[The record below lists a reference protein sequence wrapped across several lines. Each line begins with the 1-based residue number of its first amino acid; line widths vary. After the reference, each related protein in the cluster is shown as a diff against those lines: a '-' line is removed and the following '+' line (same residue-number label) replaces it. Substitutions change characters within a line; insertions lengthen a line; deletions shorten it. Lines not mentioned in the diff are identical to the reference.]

1 VISKNLDSLNLDGF
15 PIVIFGSGPAG
26 MSTALELE
34 KKDINSLIVEAGD
47 EYFSKNSQEL
57 YKGEIIG
64 DPLLDLSASRLRQLG
79 GTSGHWGG
87 MCKPFEDYTFENW
100 PIKFDEL
107 KPYLAKTCK
116 ILNVNNQ
123 FRKAPLDE
131 YINQVE
137 YQWSTVSFADKYKDH
152 IKKSKKITLV
162 LNTQLLHLVGDNNTT
177 KYAKCI
183 SGQFKKKI
191 KAKYFILACGG
202 IENSRLLL
210 WTKVKNNGFIN
221 QKLPIGKYWMNHHHI
236 FAGRAVLSRKKLKEK
251 MKNNF
256 LGYDNLMHFST
267 SKKLMKKKGIS
278 SATVYMF
285 TQNVFWK
292 DNIIN
297 KEVLEDILC
306 VAPKYGKKLAKML
319 ASKDLECE
327 NIRLIL
333 EQEPIEN
340 NKVTLDDKKDK
351 FEIPK
356 VRLIYKNRY
365 KKNKNI

>member
-1 VISKNLDSLNLDGF
+1 MISKNLDSLNLDDF
-15 PIVIFGSGPAG
+15 PIIIFGSGPAG
-26 MSTALELE
+26 ISTALELE

-47 EYFSKNSQEL
+47 EYFSKNSQEF

-87 MCKPFEDYTFENW
+87 MCKPFEDYTFKNW
-100 PIKFDEL
+100 PIKSDEL
-107 KPYLAKTCK
+107 KPYLEKTCK
-116 ILNVNNQ
+116 ILNINNQ
-123 FRKAPLDE
+123 FRKAPLDK

-137 YQWSTVSFADKYKDH
+137 YQWSKVRFANKYKTH

-177 KYAKCI
+177 KYAECI
-183 SGQFKKKI
+183 SGQVKKKI

-256 LGYDNLMHFST
+256 LGYDNFMHFST
-267 SKKLMKKKGIS
+267 SKKLMREKRIS
-278 SATVYMF
+278 SATVYML
-285 TQNVFWK
+285 TKKEKWK
-292 DNIIN
+292 DKKIEK
-297 KEVLEDILC
+297 KEQEDII
-306 VAPKYGKKLAKML
+306 KNEKK
-319 ASKDLECE
+319 
-327 NIRLIL
+327 
-333 EQEPIEN
+333 
-340 NKVTLDDKKDK
+340 
-351 FEIPK
+351 
-356 VRLIYKNRY
+356 
-365 KKNKNI
+365 